1 MVTFE
6 TVMEIKILHK
16 QGMSSRAI
24 ARELGISRNTVKRY
38 LQAKSEPPKYTPRP
52 AVASLLDEYRDY
64 IRQRIADA
72 HPYKIPATVIAR
84 EIRDQGYRGGMTIL
98 RAFIRSLSVPQEQE
112 PAVRFETE
120 PGRQMQVDWGTMRN
134 GRSPLHVFVAVLGYS
149 RMLYIEF
156 TDNMRYDTLETCH
169 RNAFRFFGGV
179 PREVLYDN
187 MKTVVLQRDAYQTGQ
202 HRFHPS
208 LWQFGKEMGFSPR
221 LCRPFR
227 AQTKG
232 KVERMV
238 QYTRNSFYI
247 PLMTRLRP
255 MGITVDVETANRHGL
270 RWLHDVA
277 NQRKHETIQARPC
290 DRWLEEQ
297 QSMLALQ
304 HQRLMALVG
313 QLQLESL
320 ISAAPA
326 LSQQA
331 VDQEWSYMDFLEH
344 LLHEEKLARHQRKQA
359 MYTRMAAFP
368 AVKTFEEYD
377 FTFATGAPQKQ
388 LQSLRSLSF
397 IERNEN
403 IVLLGPSGVG
413 KTHLAIAMGYEA
425 VRAGIKVRFTTAAD
439 LLLQLS
445 TAQRQGR
452 YKTTLQRGVM
462 APRLLIIDEI
472 GYLPFSQEEAK
483 LFFQVIAKRY
493 EKSAMIL
500 TSNLPFG
507 QWDQTFAGDAAL
519 TSAMLDRILHHSHVV
534 QIKGESYRLRQKRK
548 AGVIAEANPE

>member
-1 MVTFE
+1 
-6 TVMEIKILHK
+6 
-16 QGMSSRAI
+16 
-24 ARELGISRNTVKRY
+24 
-38 LQAKSEPPKYTPRP
+38 
-52 AVASLLDEYRDY
+52 
-64 IRQRIADA
+64 
-72 HPYKIPATVIAR
+72 
-84 EIRDQGYRGGMTIL
+84 
-98 RAFIRSLSVPQEQE
+98 IRSLSVPQEQE

-290 DRWLEEQ
+290 DRWLKEQ
-297 QSMLALQ
+297 QSMLAL
-304 HQRLMALVG
+304 
-313 QLQLESL
+313 
-320 ISAAPA
+320 PP
-326 LSQQA
+326 
-331 VDQEWSYMDFLEH
+331 
-344 LLHEEKLARHQRKQA
+344 EKK
-359 MYTRMAAFP
+359 
-368 AVKTFEEYD
+368 EYD
-377 FTFATGAPQKQ
+377 VHPGENLVNFDKHP
-388 LQSLRSLSF
+388 LHHPLSIYDSF
-397 IERNEN
+397 C
-403 IVLLGPSGVG
+403 
-413 KTHLAIAMGYEA
+413 
-425 VRAGIKVRFTTAAD
+425 
-439 LLLQLS
+439 
-445 TAQRQGR
+445 
-452 YKTTLQRGVM
+452 RGV
-462 APRLLIIDEI
+462 A
-472 GYLPFSQEEAK
+472 
-483 LFFQVIAKRY
+483 
-493 EKSAMIL
+493 
-500 TSNLPFG
+500 
-507 QWDQTFAGDAAL
+507 
-519 TSAMLDRILHHSHVV
+519 
-534 QIKGESYRLRQKRK
+534 
-548 AGVIAEANPE
+548 

>member
-98 RAFIRSLSVPQEQE
+98 RDSFVLSRFLRSRSLPFGSKLNPDDRCRLTGALCVI
-112 PAVRFETE
+112 V
-120 PGRQMQVDWGTMRN
+120 
-134 GRSPLHVFVAVLGYS
+134 RSPLHVFVAVLGYS

-297 QSMLALQ
+297 QSMLAL
-304 HQRLMALVG
+304 
-313 QLQLESL
+313 
-320 ISAAPA
+320 PP
-326 LSQQA
+326 
-331 VDQEWSYMDFLEH
+331 
-344 LLHEEKLARHQRKQA
+344 EK
-359 MYTRMAAFP
+359 
-368 AVKTFEEYD
+368 
-377 FTFATGAPQKQ
+377 
-388 LQSLRSLSF
+388 
-397 IERNEN
+397 
-403 IVLLGPSGVG
+403 
-413 KTHLAIAMGYEA
+413 
-425 VRAGIKVRFTTAAD
+425 
-439 LLLQLS
+439 
-445 TAQRQGR
+445 
-452 YKTTLQRGVM
+452 
-462 APRLLIIDEI
+462 
-472 GYLPFSQEEAK
+472 
-483 LFFQVIAKRY
+483 KR
-493 EKSAMIL
+493 
-500 TSNLPFG
+500 
-507 QWDQTFAGDAAL
+507 
-519 TSAMLDRILHHSHVV
+519 V
-534 QIKGESYRLRQKRK
+534 
-548 AGVIAEANPE
+548 